1 MWKEKRLASPGV
13 LLETE
18 IYILKKTNKRSY
30 FEMHN
35 TSFFIK
41 LKIKFVFH
49 FIRHPVS
56 SSSKTLLLCRSR
68 TTWRGASAAR
78 SSPVWACPGAMCPE
92 PGSCWSAWTG
102 RCPTARPAGVLQHW
116 SSPPDR
122 YGTSPSSSILIQR
135 SEGVCWRRRSQSLFL
150 FWWRGFLFVVRDSFR
165 GDYSE
170 SFQSYHS
177 DSESHTVAV
186 NSPGD

>member
-1 MWKEKRLASPGV
+1 MWKEKRLTSPAV

-18 IYILKKTNKRSY
+18 MYIIKKKQTKAHILKCTT
-30 FEMHN
+30 H
-35 TSFFIK
+35 FIK

-49 FIRHPVS
+49 FIRHRVP

-102 RCPTARPAGVLQHW
+102 RRLTARPAGVLQHW

-122 YGTSPSSSILIQR
+122 YGTSPSSSVLIQR
-135 SEGVCWRRRSQSLFL
+135 SEGVCWRRSRNLFL
-150 FWWRGFLFVVRDSFR
+150 FFDEGAPYL
-165 GDYSE
+165 
-170 SFQSYHS
+170 
-177 DSESHTVAV
+177 
-186 NSPGD
+186 